1 MVKLGTG
8 ETITES
14 LDIIIGS
21 DTITCA
27 LYADDGQEKGE

>member
-14 LDIIIGS
+14 LAIIIGS
-21 DTITCA
+21 KTITCT
-27 LYADDGQEKGE
+27 LYVDDGQERGE